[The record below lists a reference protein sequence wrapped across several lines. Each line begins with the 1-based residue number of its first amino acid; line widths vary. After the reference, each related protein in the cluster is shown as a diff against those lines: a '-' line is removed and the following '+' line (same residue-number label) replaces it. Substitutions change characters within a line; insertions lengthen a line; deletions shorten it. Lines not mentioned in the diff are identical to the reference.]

1 MNFKNKECLLNFIGF
16 LFLAAQCLSMVKG
29 EIHYYEFVL
38 AEKNFT
44 KLCNTTSKLVVND
57 SIPGPVIRVHKGDT
71 VYVNVHNQGYYGVTL
86 HWHGVKQ
93 PRNPWS
99 DGPEYITQCP
109 IEPGSNF
116 TYEVIFSTEEGTLWW
131 HAHSDW
137 TRAYVYG
144 AIVILPTIGTTYPF
158 PKPDDEDIII
168 LGSLYSGN
176 LEAEL
181 DYDLLYGNDL
191 PHSIG
196 YTINGEPGDF
206 GPCSK
211 ETTYRRVVDHGK
223 TYLLRLVNSVVAAN
237 MFFAI
242 AEHNFTIVGMDAS
255 YIKPI
260 TTSYILISAGQTMD
274 ILLTANQ
281 TLGHYYIAARQFWSQ
296 EVFVNNFIQFN
307 VTAIIEYRGNYTIPL
322 SPSFP
327 SKLPSYKDLAA
338 AMKYSTLF
346 RSLASKD
353 HPINVPLNITTKMYI
368 TVSMA
373 NIECKNTTCM
383 ATGEEI
389 IIATSVNNISWTNPV
404 PTDILLAY
412 YRNISGVYT
421 TDFPDQPPYYYNF
434 TSSELPDSLEL
445 ADVGTKVKV
454 LNYNEAVEIVFQGTN
469 MLGNGYHPMHLHGH
483 SFYVVGSGYGNYNNE
498 TEPKNFNLVDPVAVN
513 TFGVPKNGWVA
524 IRFVANNP
532 GVWFWHCHV
541 DRHMTWGMAA
551 IFIVKNG
558 GTAETSIRKPPPHL
572 PPCNVPL
579 KSRVQN
585 NDGSDGNENQTIFI

>member
-1 MNFKNKECLLNFIGF
+1 MNSKNKECLLNFIGF
-16 LFLAAQCLSMVKG
+16 LFLVAQCLSMVEG
-29 EIHYYEFVL
+29 EVHYYEFVL

-44 KLCNTTSKLVVND
+44 KLCNTTRMLVVNG

-71 VYVNVHNQGYYGVTL
+71 VYVNVHNQGYYGVTI

-109 IEPGSNF
+109 IGPGSNF

-144 AIVILPTIGTTYPF
+144 AIVILPAIGTTYPF

-176 LEAEL
+176 LKAEY
-181 DYDLLYGNDL
+181 DYDLTYGADL

-196 YTINGEPGDF
+196 YTINGEPGDLC
-206 GPCSK
+206 PCSK

-223 TYLLRLVNSVVAAN
+223 TYLLRLVNSIVAAD

-242 AEHNFTIVGMDAS
+242 AGHNLTIVGMDAN

-260 TTSYILISAGQTMD
+260 TTSYIMISPGQTMD

-281 TLGHYYIAARQFWSQ
+281 TLGHYYIAARQFWSLG
-296 EVFVNNFIQFN
+296 VGVTNFDQVN
-307 VTAIIEYRGNYTIPL
+307 VTAIIEYSGNYTIPL

-327 SKLPSYKDLAA
+327 STLPTYKDLAA
-338 AMKYSTLF
+338 AIKFSNLF

-353 HPINVPLNITTKMYI
+353 HPVNVPLNITTRMYI
-368 TVSMA
+368 TISMGQ
-373 NIECKNTTCM
+373 IDCKNSSTCTTRG
-383 ATGEEI
+383 AEI
-389 IIATSVNNISWTNPV
+389 ILATSANNISWSNPV
-404 PTDILLAY
+404 PIDILLAY

-421 TDFPDQPPYYYNF
+421 TDFPDQPFHYYNF
-434 TSSELPDSLEL
+434 TADELPIAL
-445 ADVGTKVKV
+445 ATTDLGSKVKV
-454 LNYNEAVEIVFQGTN
+454 LNYNEGVEVVFQGTN
-469 MLGNGYHPMHLHGH
+469 LLAGAGNHPMHLHGH

-498 TEPKNFNLVDPVAVN
+498 TDPKNFNLVDPVAVN
-513 TFGVPKNGWVA
+513 TFGVPKNGWLA

-532 GVWFWHCHV
+532 G
-541 DRHMTWGMAA
+541 
-551 IFIVKNG
+551 K
-558 GTAETSIRKPPPHL
+558 
-572 PPCNVPL
+572 
-579 KSRVQN
+579 
-585 NDGSDGNENQTIFI
+585 